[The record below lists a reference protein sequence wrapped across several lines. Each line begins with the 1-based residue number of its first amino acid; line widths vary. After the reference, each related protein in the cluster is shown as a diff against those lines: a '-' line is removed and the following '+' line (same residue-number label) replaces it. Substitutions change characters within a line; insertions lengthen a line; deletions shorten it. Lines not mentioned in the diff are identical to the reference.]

1 MNSVKTYTL
10 FTDHDVYLFKEG
22 RHYKL
27 YGKFGAHSVEKDGV
41 KEFISRFGHPMLKK
55 FL

>member
-27 YGKFGAHSVEKDGV
+27 YGKFGAHSAEK
-41 KEFISRFGHPMLKK
+41 MA
-55 FL
+55 